1 MMVEKQI
8 IEKIVSNLKRAEK
21 TKYYSFGKRTIFT
34 LIMLS
39 KAENWENRAGFIAE
53 NRAKMIFHKKIK

>member
-1 MMVEKQI
+1 MMVKKQI
-8 IEKIVSNLKRAEK
+8 IEKIVSNLKRGKK

-34 LIMLS
+34 LIMLR